1 MCVPDCPVNNKH
13 NGQKECKF
21 ERVKEHCFLYC
32 GQCLIGIEKARIIR
46 LDAYTTLMALVNRFM
61 DISTRI
67 IHAKRRGLAACLF
80 SQVKFTRFLRV
91 ENKSKSP

>member
-1 MCVPDCPVNNKH
+1 MGKKSANSRELKSIAFYVVGN
-13 NGQKECKF
+13 
-21 ERVKEHCFLYC
+21 VL
-32 GQCLIGIEKARIIR
+32 LAIEKARIIR
-46 LDAYTTLMALVNRFM
+46 LDAYTNFLALVNRFM

-80 SQVKFTRFLRV
+80 FQVKFTRFRKF